1 MKEVTVPT
9 LRIEHPVLDYDA
21 WKQAFDRDPAGREQA
36 GVRRYQ
42 VFRAT
47 DNPDF
52 VMVDLQFDTSKEA
65 EAMFASL
72 QGIWEGVSGTLI
84 SDPHA
89 RIVETVETKEY

>member
-1 MKEVTVPT
+1 VST
-9 LRIEHPVLDYDA
+9 LRIEHPVLDYEA

-42 VFRAT
+42 VFRAL
-47 DNPDF
+47 DDPNF
-52 VMVDLQFDTSKEA
+52 VMIDLEFDTSTEA
-65 EAMFASL
+65 EAMFTSL
-72 QGIWEGVSGTLI
+72 QPIWEGVSGTVI